1 MVKKLKEIFQK
12 KEKRTKKVRPTV
24 KEIFASQTSRHGAM
38 SMGMIALVIAIVIVI
53 NLIMGQMPERFRN
66 IDLTDQNLYEISD
79 VSKDMLKNLD
89 SDIEIKVLAVKKS
102 ADDRIK
108 TFLSKYTALSKK
120 LNVEWIDPL
129 EHPSALEKYGASSSS
144 IVVSCPD
151 TDKSKVISFNDILV
165 VDQMAYYT
173 TGSTSPTSFDAEGQL
188 TSAINYVTS
197 DVSKKI
203 YQTTGHGEGSF
214 GSSVTNLMDKMNFEL
229 TELNLLMENKIPE
242 DCDMLLMYA
251 PTKDLTEDETK
262 VLKTYLEQGG
272 NVYLILGAVEDKLP
286 NLEGVMEEYG
296 LSMADGYIADPQRCY
311 QGNYYYIFPELSVSG
326 DLANDISSQMV
337 LLVNSRGMTQ
347 TEPVR
352 DSITVTPFMKSSS
365 AAHAVTEEGDE
376 EGTYIIGATA
386 TETIGSEDEDS
397 ENEESEEKSEE
408 DSEKEDTSD
417 EEEKEARLTVITA
430 PSMIDEQITGTFTTL
445 ENLTLFTN
453 SIRANFEDVQNVAIE
468 PKSLEV
474 TYNTMQHVGLI
485 GLAAIFGFPV
495 VVLVWGFVVWWKRR
509 KA

>member
-1 MVKKLKEIFQK
+1 MKKIKEIFQK
-12 KEKRTKKVRPTV
+12 KEKKTKKARPTV

-38 SMGMIALVIAIVIVI
+38 SMGMIALVIAIVIII

-79 VSKDMLKNLD
+79 VSKEMLKNLD
-89 SDIEIKVLAVKKS
+89 SDVEIKVLAVKTS

-120 LNVEWIDPL
+120 IDVEWIDPV
-129 EHPSALEKYGASSSS
+129 EHPSALETYGADSNS

-151 TDKSKVISFNDILV
+151 TDKSKVISFSDILV

-173 TGSTSPTSFDAEGQL
+173 TGSASPTSFDAEGQL
-188 TSAINYVTS
+188 TSAINSVVS
-197 DVSKKI
+197 DVNKKI

-214 GSSVTNLMDKMNFEL
+214 GSSVTDLMDKMNFQLE
-229 TELNLLMENKIPE
+229 EINLLMDNEIPE

-251 PTKDLTEDETK
+251 PTKDLTEDEKKT
-262 VLKTYLEQGG
+262 LRTYLEQGG
-272 NVYLILGAVEDKLP
+272 NVYLILGAVGDSLP
-286 NLEGVMEEYG
+286 NLESIMEEYG

-311 QGNYYYIFPELSVSG
+311 QGNYYYIFPQLNVSG
-326 DLANDISSQMV
+326 ELANEISSQMV

-347 TEPVR
+347 IEAAR
-352 DSITVTPFMKSSS
+352 DSITVTAFMQSSS
-365 AAHAVTEEGDE
+365 SAHAVTEEGDE

-386 TETIGSEDEDS
+386 TETIGTEE
-397 ENEESEEKSEE
+397 EESETEDETEEDGKSEE
-408 DSEKEDTSD
+408 TSSD
-417 EEEKEARLTVITA
+417 EEEAKEARLTVITA

-453 SIRANFEDVQNVAIE
+453 SIRANFKDVQNVAIE

-485 GLAAIFGFPV
+485 GLAVIFGFPV
-495 VVLVWGFVVWWKRR
+495 IVLVWGFVVWWKRR

>member
-1 MVKKLKEIFQK
+1 MKKLKEIFQK
-12 KEKRTKKVRPTV
+12 KEKKTKKVRPTV

-38 SMGMIALVIAIVIVI
+38 SMGMIALVIAIVVII
-53 NLIMGQMPERFRN
+53 NLIMGQLPERFRN
-66 IDLTDQNLYEISD
+66 VDLTDQNLYEISD
-79 VSKDMLKNLD
+79 VSKEILKNLD

-120 LNVEWIDPL
+120 VDVEWIDPV
-129 EHPSALEKYGASSSS
+129 EHPSALEKYGADSNS

-151 TDKSKVISFNDILV
+151 TDKSKVIRFNDILV
-165 VDQMAYYT
+165 ADQMAYYT
-173 TGSTSPTSFDAEGQL
+173 TGSTSPTSFDADGQL
-188 TSAINYVTS
+188 TSAINYVTN

-203 YQTTGHGEGSF
+203 YLTTGHGEGSF
-214 GSSVTNLMDKMNFEL
+214 GTSVTDLMDKMNFQL
-229 TELNLLMENKIPE
+229 DNLNLLMENKIPE

-251 PTKDLTEDETK
+251 PTKDLTEDECKT
-262 VLKTYLEQGG
+262 LKTYLEQGG
-272 NVYLILGAVEDKLP
+272 NVYLILGAVEDKLS
-286 NLEGVMEEYG
+286 NLESVMEEYG

-347 TEPVR
+347 TEPAR

-365 AAHAVTEEGDE
+365 SAHAVTEEGDE
-376 EGTYIIGATA
+376 EGTYILGATA
-386 TETIGSEDEDS
+386 TETIGDETEDS
-397 ENEESEEKSEE
+397 ETEEEE
-408 DSEKEDTSD
+408 DSEEKD
-417 EEEKEARLTVITA
+417 EEETKEACLTVITA
-430 PSMIDEQITGTFTTL
+430 PSMIDEQITGTFSTL

-453 SIRANFEDVQNVAIE
+453 SISANFEDVQNVAIE

-485 GLAAIFGFPV
+485 GLAVIFGFPL

>member
-1 MVKKLKEIFQK
+1 MVKKFKEIFQK

-89 SDIEIKVLAVKKS
+89 SNIEIKVLAVKKS

-108 TFLSKYTALSKK
+108 TFLSKYAALSKK
-120 LNVEWIDPL
+120 IDVEWIDPV
-129 EHPSALEKYGASSSS
+129 EHPSALEKYGADSNSM
-144 IVVSCPD
+144 VVSCAD

-188 TSAINYVTS
+188 TSAINSVTS

-214 GSSVTNLMDKMNFEL
+214 GSSVTDLMDKMNFQLE
-229 TELNLLMENKIPE
+229 ELNLLMENKIPE

-272 NVYLILGAVEDKLP
+272 NVYLILGAVEDQLP
-286 NLEGVMEEYG
+286 NLEVVMEEYG

-326 DLANDISSQMV
+326 ELANDISSQMV

-386 TETIGSEDEDS
+386 TETIDGEDS
-397 ENEESEEKSEE
+397 ENEESEEKAEE
-408 DSEKEDTSD
+408 DSENETASD